1 MPGAVLEVLVKEGAR
16 VHAGDVIMIISAM
29 KMEVKATAPHDGVIK
44 SLAVELGAQVVEG
57 CLLCVVQSAE

>member
-29 KMEVKATAPHDGVIK
+29 KMG
-44 SLAVELGAQVVEG
+44 SR
-57 CLLCVVQSAE
+57 LLPRTMA